1 MKTHNQ
7 RANGPIGC
15 RTNLVPKTLFP
26 SFRGGAKAREKHP
39 WDEVAIDSPD
49 GVVWQ
54 SRQVLGA
61 LRRVLGADG
70 KRETLREKNNV

>member
-7 RANGPIGC
+7 RANGPIGY

-39 WDEVAIDSPD
+39 CYEVAIDSPD
-49 GVVWQ
+49 GVVW
-54 SRQVLGA
+54 
-61 LRRVLGADG
+61 
-70 KRETLREKNNV
+70 

>member
-49 GVVWQ
+49 GVVW
-54 SRQVLGA
+54 
-61 LRRVLGADG
+61 
-70 KRETLREKNNV
+70 